1 MKSDRNL
8 KADLH
13 IHTCDGITEKEIPYN
28 ALELIDMAL
37 DKGYEVLSI
46 TNHDVL
52 TYSTY
57 MRDYARERGVVLIP
71 GIELTVRGKHIL
83 MYNVT
88 DQLHL
93 INNFDDLEQIKDTDN
108 FIMAP
113 HPFYPCHRSLGR
125 YLKEWIHVFDAIE
138 LSHFYTASFDFNKS
152 AIECA
157 RQFGL
162 PLVGTSDS
170 HTRHQMGHT
179 YTLIEAEKEP
189 EAIFEAIK
197 NGKTQVV
204 TAPLTL
210 GHAGKILLDLILR
223 NQLSKV
229 AAAYAEVIKMGFKAW
244 QPAMVKTESKCNAAK
259 TRFTNRFR

>member
-1 MKSDRNL
+1 MKSKRYL

-28 ALELIDMAL
+28 AFELIDMSL

-57 MRDYARERGVVLIP
+57 LRDYARERGIVLIP

-88 DQLHL
+88 EQLHL
-93 INNFDDLEQIKDTDN
+93 IKNFDDLEQLKDTDN
-108 FIMAP
+108 FFMAP
-113 HPFYPCHRSLGR
+113 HPFYPCYKSLGR
-125 YLKEWIHVFDAIE
+125 RLKEWIHIFDAIE
-138 LSHFYTASFDFNKS
+138 LSHFYTSSFDFNKN
-152 AIECA
+152 AIDCA
-157 RQFGL
+157 QQFGL

-170 HTRHQMGHT
+170 HTLHQMGHT

-197 NGKTQVV
+197 NEKIQVV

-210 GHAGKILLDLILR
+210 AHTGKILFDLILK

-229 AAAYAEVIKMGFKAW
+229 AVAYAEIIKMGFKSW
-244 QPAMVKTESKCNAAK
+244 QPAMVETESKCTAVK
-259 TRFTNRFR
+259 TRFTN

>member
-1 MKSDRNL
+1 MKIKRYL

-28 ALELIDMAL
+28 AFVLIDMAL

-57 MRDYARERGVVLIP
+57 LRDYARERGIVLIP

-83 MYNVT
+83 MYNVVE
-88 DQLHL
+88 QLHL
-93 INNFDDLEQIKDTDN
+93 IKNFEDLEQLKDMDN
-108 FIMAP
+108 FFIAP
-113 HPFYPCHRSLGR
+113 HPFYPCYKSLGR
-125 YLKEWIHVFDAIE
+125 HLKEWIHIFDAIE
-138 LSHFYTASFDFNKS
+138 LSHFYTSSFDFNKN
-152 AIECA
+152 AIDCA
-157 RQFGL
+157 QQFGL

-170 HTRHQMGHT
+170 HTLHQMGHT

-197 NGKTQVV
+197 NEKIHVV

-210 GHAGKILLDLILR
+210 THTGKILFDIILR

-229 AAAYAEVIKMGFKAW
+229 AVAYAEIIKTGFKSW
-244 QPAMVKTESKCNAAK
+244 QPAMVKTGSKCTAVK
-259 TRFTNRFR
+259 TRFIN